1 MKRQFRIKVKGS
13 WHTVEVDE
21 SQRNPFQVTV
31 DGEAM
36 EVEVE
41 MGTEAEP
48 KPEPELQPKVSAS
61 NANQSAVTEPMPSVV
76 EPPGSEGMTAIT
88 QEDQKLIRSPM
99 PGRIVSVSVNVWD
112 EVTRGTEICVLET
125 MKMEQSIQALQQGII
140 RAVFIT
146 PGQNVSVGEPLI
158 QLE

>member
-1 MKRQFRIKVKGS
+1 MKRQFRIKVKGN

-21 SQRNPFQVTV
+21 SQRKPFQVTV

-36 EVEVE
+36 QVEVE

-48 KPEPELQPKVSAS
+48 TLEPELQPQVSAS
-61 NANQSAVTEPMPSVV
+61 KANRPAVAGPMPSVV
-76 EPPGSEGMTAIT
+76 EPPGSGGTTAIT
-88 QEDQKLIRSPM
+88 QGDQKLIRSPM
-99 PGRIVSVSVNVWD
+99 PGRIVSVSVNVLD
-112 EVTRGTEICVLET
+112 EVTQGTEICVLET
-125 MKMEQSIQALQQGII
+125 MKMEQSIQALQPGII

-158 QLE
+158 KFE